1 MEETELYNNNLKV
14 LKVSNELDDE
24 ELERGTKHISCLY
37 PEILA
42 IIFSLLGGDKQ
53 ILPSKIK

>member
-14 LKVSNELDDE
+14 LKVSNEFDEE
-24 ELERGTKHISCLY
+24 ELERGTTHISCLY

-42 IIFSLLGGDKQ
+42 IIFSLLGKKTNYP
-53 ILPSKIK
+53 II